1 MSLSSAFSTTFIM
14 VSADK
19 ATNSHRMSTFNRTRF
34 VCLLHRIS
42 NDPTN
47 KILETSDDQNRY
59 FAISAA
65 LVCRAV

>member
-1 MSLSSAFSTTFIM
+1 MKVNATFGIEGQMCLSSAFSTTFIM

-19 ATNSHRMSTFNRTRF
+19 ATNSHRMSAFNRTRF

-47 KILETSDDQNRY
+47 KILETSDDMGD
-59 FAISAA
+59 
-65 LVCRAV
+65 